1 MVKMSSKMS
10 ATFHSS
16 RMQTL
21 QGELHI
27 ATRNRESTSN
37 QLEKIKWIKEEQT

>member
-1 MVKMSSKMS
+1 MS
-10 ATFHSS
+10 ATPLRSL

-21 QGELHI
+21 QGELQT

-37 QLEKIKWIKEEQT
+37 QLEKIKWIKEEQR